1 MINIDKLIDGDEN
14 EYRHLCDMFFAPLCV
29 FIRRNFPMDN
39 QEAENIVQDV
49 FLSIYSNRDSIIH
62 IKSIKSYLYK
72 SVRNK
77 CLNYIRDEKRR
88 MSNDNTFHEKFGSE
102 DFLFNKIVENEV
114 YSELQKAMED
124 LPEQCKIIFEKVL
137 NGDSSAKIAK
147 DMSLSIETIKT
158 QRKKAKKLL
167 KEKFTFIYKVFQFIL

>member
-1 MINIDKLIDGDEN
+1 MIDTDKLIKGDEN
-14 EYRHLCDMFFAPLCV
+14 TYRELCNMYFAPLCV

-49 FLSIYSNRDSIIH
+49 FLSIYSNREVLVN
-62 IKSIKSYLYK
+62 IKSIKSYLYS

-77 CLNYIRDEKRR
+77 CLNYLRNEKRR
-88 MSNDNTFHEKFGSE
+88 VANDNTYYEKFGNE

-114 YSELQKAMED
+114 YRELQKAMDD
-124 LPEQCKIIFEKVL
+124 LPPQCKIIFEKVL
-137 NGDSSAKIAK
+137 NGDSSAKIAR

-158 QRKKAKKLL
+158 QRKKAKKIL
-167 KEKFTFIYKVFQFIL
+167 KERFKLIYKIFQFVL